1 MAGPGGPMHLAATY
15 RLTTTDPAFGLSK
28 QQTAAFRH
36 VCHAM
41 AKLWPTTWSEKLLTN
56 RGGGSWCGTEGDFFC
71 FEPFAQFHAFD
82 SFDGVLSISIVLI
95 WCQISLRSW
104 IITTDFASS
113 LVWQHQVTSFS
124 NAAGGGTFMTRM
136 PCHTITSRA
145 ALHLWFARP
154 PQEETLKQFWMQSSK
169 ES

>member
-15 RLTTTDPAFGLSK
+15 RLTTTNDPAFRILK

-56 RGGGSWCGTEGDFFC
+56 RGGGNTDWCDCRRGFNVLNHSLIFMHLIHLMV
-71 FEPFAQFHAFD
+71 FY
-82 SFDGVLSISIVLI
+82 GVLSISIVLI
-95 WCQISLRSW
+95 WCQNSLRSW

-145 ALHLWFARP
+145 ALNLWFAMP
-154 PQEETLKQFWMQSSK
+154 PQEETLN
-169 ES
+169 

>member
-1 MAGPGGPMHLAATY
+1 MNNNSSN
-15 RLTTTDPAFGLSK
+15 PAFRISK
-28 QQTAAFRH
+28 FSAAFRH

-56 RGGGSWCGTEGDFFC
+56 QGGGNTGVVPRVIFSVLNHSLIFMHLIHLMVFY
-71 FEPFAQFHAFD
+71 
-82 SFDGVLSISIVLI
+82 GVLSISIVFI
-95 WCQISLRSW
+95 WCPNSLRSW

-154 PQEETLKQFWMQSSK
+154 PQEETLN
-169 ES
+169 